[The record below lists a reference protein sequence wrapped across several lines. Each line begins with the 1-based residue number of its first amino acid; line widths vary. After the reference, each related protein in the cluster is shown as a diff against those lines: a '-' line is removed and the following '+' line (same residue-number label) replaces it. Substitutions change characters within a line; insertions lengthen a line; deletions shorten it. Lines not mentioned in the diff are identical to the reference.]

1 MALVSEGLC
10 IVYKMRSKDVRELYP
25 KSVWW
30 QKILYGNQ
38 KYNEGMIAKI

>member
-10 IVYKMRSKDVRELYP
+10 IVYKMRSKEGRELYP

-38 KYNEGMIAKI
+38 KYNEGMFAKV